1 MPAVVDTSKC
11 KGHGECVE
19 ACPVGAITLVDGK
32 AVIDEDA
39 CVECG
44 SCVDACPEGAI
55 SL

>member
-1 MPAVVDTSKC
+1 MPAVVDVEKC
-11 KGHGECVE
+11 KGCGECAE
-19 ACPVGAITLVDGK
+19 ACPVGAITIENEK
-32 AVIDEDA
+32 AVVDEDA